1 MAAEIP
7 KKGDKKKEEQ
17 PKTTMRISKTIAQ
30 NIVFNCQSTFS
41 TYFYGLKLPFEQS
54 RELTLHFCK
63 KYELDQSRTHLLLS
77 ELEQQQKNQVY
88 RLTAADHREICF
100 KKRQKRVT
108 EFKNFLHIGLLIPYI
123 NNDQTLANLLCLS
136 RETHT
141 TLKKRVYCH
150 ALLVCEPERLLQ
162 KRKQLWLLILDIS
175 RKKVDY
181 ESLRQEVMLNRE
193 LIASVDEVIML
204 DVQRSEHQMP
214 QVNPEQLTQVL
225 RTYALYNKEIEYCQG
240 MNYVAGLLV

>member
-1 MAAEIP
+1 LLQKAT
-7 KKGDKKKEEQ
+7 
-17 PKTTMRISKTIAQ
+17 KTCHRIQ
-30 NIVFNCQSTFS
+30 
-41 TYFYGLKLPFEQS
+41 KLF
-54 RELTLHFCK
+54 
-63 KYELDQSRTHLLLS
+63 
-77 ELEQQQKNQVY
+77 
-88 RLTAADHREICF
+88 AHRF
-100 KKRQKRVT
+100 V
-108 EFKNFLHIGLLIPYI
+108 
-123 NNDQTLANLLCLS
+123 D
-136 RETHT
+136 

-240 MNYVAGLLV
+240 MNYVAGLLL